1 MSMEYIRKTYNVPA
15 KRGGKIKWLYHSF
28 TDGFTTVL
36 LMALLLAPR
45 GHASVLSWQ
54 QKRGQNFFIRRG

>member
-28 TDGFTTVL
+28 TDGIITGSKGACL
-36 LMALLLAPR
+36 RIKLATETRSKLFHPTWMIEY
-45 GHASVLSWQ
+45 L
-54 QKRGQNFFIRRG
+54 